1 MLIKLSEQILFL
13 DGSRSLY
20 LSLCHFAYVSV
31 LRLLKY
37 TLLISFKQIYVGVK
51 ALNTYL
57 HTCFISLEENN
68 IYAIVLMLSH

>member
-13 DGSRSLY
+13 DDSRSLL
-20 LSLCHFAYVSV
+20 LSLCHLAYVSV

-37 TLLISFKQIYVGVK
+37 TLLISFEQIYVGVK
-51 ALNTYL
+51 GLNTYL

-68 IYAIVLMLSH
+68 ICAIVLMLSY